1 MGCGGSKE
9 AVATGNSGSSRC
21 NRFKRKSSVVD
32 ATQPSSRVLQPS
44 LDNASAAAAAKA
56 SNGEVTKDKAATLKQ
71 KAVEEKK
78 EEAVAVKNSKEAV
91 SVKEG
96 NAASSKASAI
106 REEKQVETKTDEAA
120 AVTDAASEAVAA
132 AVEKAGKEAL
142 AGKAA
147 REKEGDEVVDFEAP
161 ESPEAHLC
169 AGDFSARAC
178 QKFRK
183 FMLVPHK
190 PVFAGFLQGG

>member
-44 LDNASAAAAAKA
+44 LDNASAAAAAAAKA
-56 SNGEVTKDKAATLKQ
+56 SNGEVTKDKTATLKQ

-96 NAASSKASAI
+96 NATTSKASAI
-106 REEKQVETKTDEAA
+106 GEEKQVE
-120 AVTDAASEAVAA
+120 
-132 AVEKAGKEAL
+132 
-142 AGKAA
+142 
-147 REKEGDEVVDFEAP
+147 
-161 ESPEAHLC
+161 
-169 AGDFSARAC
+169 
-178 QKFRK
+178 
-183 FMLVPHK
+183 
-190 PVFAGFLQGG
+190 